1 MHLLAGFALA
11 LVTLAFV
18 QSRPALPQLDE
29 APVARANINDLVAL
43 GNQLGLNS
51 LDAVLAVFPQY
62 AGLVNQLT
70 TLAAQVANA
79 LSPSQL
85 YTLEQQA
92 LQTAQNVLSGNV
104 PLETAVNQLFAQV
117 QQALGS
123 DSSILS
129 NVQPVVQ
136 QLVSV
141 VGQLL
146 SNLPSNL
153 GQRSVPVPRANI
165 NDLVALGN
173 QLGLNSLDAVLA
185 VFPQYAGLVNQL
197 TTLAAQVANALSPSQ
212 LYTLEQQAL
221 QAAQNVLSGN
231 VPLETAVEQL
241 FAQVQQALGQ
251 DSSILSNV
259 EPVVQQLLSVVGQL
273 LSNLPSN
280 LGQRSVPVP
289 RVNINDLLALANQGL
304 VQQFS
309 GVVHQVINALSPS
322 QLETLEQQLLLVA
335 QSVLSGG
342 VPLQD
347 AVNQVFAQL
356 QQTLGSDSAIL
367 SNVQPFVQ
375 QLVSVV
381 GPLLSLFPSN
391 LVG

>member
-1 MHLLAGFALA
+1 M
-11 LVTLAFV
+11 
-18 QSRPALPQLDE
+18 
-29 APVARANINDLVAL
+29 
-43 GNQLGLNS
+43 
-51 LDAVLAVFPQY
+51 
-62 AGLVNQLT
+62 VNQLT

-185 VFPQYAGLVNQL
+185 VFPQYAVI
-197 TTLAAQVANALSPSQ
+197 SDKS
-212 LYTLEQQAL
+212 YCFFL
-221 QAAQNVLSGN
+221 QN
-231 VPLETAVEQL
+231 
-241 FAQVQQALGQ
+241 
-251 DSSILSNV
+251 
-259 EPVVQQLLSVVGQL
+259 
-273 LSNLPSN
+273 
-280 LGQRSVPVP
+280 
-289 RVNINDLLALANQGL
+289 
-304 VQQFS
+304 
-309 GVVHQVINALSPS
+309 
-322 QLETLEQQLLLVA
+322 
-335 QSVLSGG
+335 
-342 VPLQD
+342 
-347 AVNQVFAQL
+347 
-356 QQTLGSDSAIL
+356 
-367 SNVQPFVQ
+367 
-375 QLVSVV
+375 
-381 GPLLSLFPSN
+381 
-391 LVG
+391 